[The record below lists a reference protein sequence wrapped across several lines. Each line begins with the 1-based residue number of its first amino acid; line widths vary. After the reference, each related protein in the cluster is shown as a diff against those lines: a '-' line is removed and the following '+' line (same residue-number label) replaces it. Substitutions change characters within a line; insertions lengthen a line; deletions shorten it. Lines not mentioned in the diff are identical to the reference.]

1 MIAALRARLAR
12 RTRRRWPIAR
22 QLATALVVIVLV
34 NCVLIFVAMTIWT
47 ANEERHIRE
56 TSSPVTQR
64 ALAALDAGRVPDFKG
79 IDKVIKEV
87 DDLTETVN
95 QRGNTALLICLLLT
109 AICDFLLGSI
119 FLAKLGRG
127 LNDVAFTARR
137 VADGDLSAR
146 APLVRW
152 ASAEEAQLIDD
163 FNAMAQSLQR
173 AERELAE
180 STAAIAHEL
189 RTPLTILRGRIQGTI
204 DGVFAHEEEEMRSLL
219 LQVEGLGQLVDDL
232 QTINLAKSDRMILNP
247 DHIDLALE
255 VERVIALVRPDL
267 EAAGL
272 EPVLLLRPTPVVADA
287 ARIRQMIGAVL
298 SNAQRYAA
306 GSGPLRICT
315 ARHGGWAVLEIVDH
329 GPGLP
334 EEAMDKA
341 FDRFWRAETSRARH
355 SGGSGLGLSVVRA
368 IAEAH
373 DGTATLANHDGGGAI
388 FTLRLPVGIA
398 PDTA

>member
-1 MIAALRARLAR
+1 MITALRARL
-12 RTRRRWPIAR
+12 TWGQRRRWPIAR
-22 QLATALVVIVLV
+22 QLATALVVVV
-34 NCVLIFVAMTIWT
+34 VTNCVLIFVAMTIWSSNEARRIKET
-47 ANEERHIRE
+47 A
-56 TSSPVTQR
+56 SPVVQR
-64 ALAALDAGRVPDFKG
+64 ALAALEAGRVPEIEG
-79 IDKVIKEV
+79 LDKVIKETNEI
-87 DDLTETVN
+87 TEALD
-95 QRGNTALLICLLLT
+95 QRGNNAILICLLIM
-109 AICDFLLGSI
+109 AVSDFVLGSI
-119 FLAKLGRG
+119 LLTKLGRG

-146 APLVRW
+146 ASLVPW
-152 ASAEEAQLIDD
+152 ASAEEAQLIGD

-204 DGVFAHEEEEMRSLL
+204 DGLFACEEEEMRCLL
-219 LQVEGLGQLVDDL
+219 LQVEGLGRLVDDL
-232 QTINLAKSDRMILNP
+232 QTINLAKSDRMLLDP
-247 DHIDLALE
+247 AHIDLALE
-255 VERVIALVRPDL
+255 VERLIALVRPDL

-272 EPVLLLRPTPVVADA
+272 DPVLDLRPTPVVADA
-287 ARIRQMIGAVL
+287 ARVRQVIGAVL

-315 ARHGGWAVLEIVDH
+315 ERRGGWAVLEIVDH

-334 EEAMDKA
+334 AGTMDMA
-341 FDRFWRAETSRARH
+341 FDRFWRAEASRARH

-373 DGTATLANHDGGGAI
+373 DGTATLANHDGTGAI
-388 FTLRLPVGIA
+388 FTLCLPVGVVS
-398 PDTA
+398 DTL

>member
-1 MIAALRARLAR
+1 MIAALRACLAR
-12 RTRRRWPIAR
+12 RPRRRWPIAR
-22 QLATALVVIVLV
+22 QLATALVVIVIT

-47 ANEERHIRE
+47 SNEEQRIKE
-56 TSSPVTQR
+56 VASPAAQR
-64 ALAALDAGRVPDFKG
+64 ALAALEAGRVPDFNG
-79 IDKVIKEV
+79 IDRVIKEL
-87 DDLTETVN
+87 DELTDTVN
-95 QRGNTALLICLLLT
+95 QRGNTALLICLLFV
-109 AICDFLLGSI
+109 AVCDFIVGSI

-127 LNDVAFTARR
+127 LNDVAFIARR

-146 APLVRW
+146 ASLVPW

-204 DGVFAHEEEEMRSLL
+204 DGLFAHEEEEMRSLL
-219 LQVEGLGQLVDDL
+219 LQVEGLGRLVDDL
-232 QTINLAKSDRMILNP
+232 QTINLAKSDRMVLNP
-247 DHIDLALE
+247 DHIDLARE

-267 EAAGL
+267 ETAGL
-272 EPVLLLRPTPVVADA
+272 EPVLVLRPTPVVADA
-287 ARIRQMIGAVL
+287 ARIRQLIGADL

-315 ARHGGWAVLEIVDH
+315 ARHDDGALLEIVDH

-334 EEAMDKA
+334 GDALDMA

-373 DGTATLANHDGGGAI
+373 DGTASLANHEGGGAI
-388 FTLRLPVGIA
+388 FTLRLPVGA
-398 PDTA
+398 AADTA

>member
-1 MIAALRARLAR
+1 MIAGLRARLAR

-22 QLATALVVIVLV
+22 QLATALVVIVIV
-34 NCVLIFVAMTIWT
+34 NCVLIFAAMTIWST
-47 ANEERHIRE
+47 NEERRIRAA
-56 TSSPVTQR
+56 SSPVTQR
-64 ALAALDAGRVPDFKG
+64 ALAALEAGRVPDFKG
-79 IDKVIKEV
+79 IDQVIKET
-87 DDLTETVN
+87 DELTKTLN
-95 QRGNTALLICLLLT
+95 DRGNTALLICLLLT
-109 AICDFLLGSI
+109 AICDFILGSI

-247 DHIDLALE
+247 DHIDLATE

-272 EPVLLLRPTPVVADA
+272 EPVLLLRPTAVVADA

>member
-1 MIAALRARLAR
+1 MITALRARL
-12 RTRRRWPIAR
+12 TWGQRRRWPIAR
-22 QLATALVVIVLV
+22 QLATALVVVV
-34 NCVLIFVAMTIWT
+34 VTNCVLIFVAMTIWSSNEARRIKET
-47 ANEERHIRE
+47 A
-56 TSSPVTQR
+56 SPVVQR
-64 ALAALDAGRVPDFKG
+64 ALAALEAGRVPEIEG
-79 IDKVIKEV
+79 LDKVIKETNEI
-87 DDLTETVN
+87 TEALD
-95 QRGNTALLICLLLT
+95 QRGNNAILICLLIM
-109 AICDFLLGSI
+109 AVSDFVLGSI
-119 FLAKLGRG
+119 LLTKLGRG

-146 APLVRW
+146 ASLVPW
-152 ASAEEAQLIDD
+152 ASAEEAQLIGD

-204 DGVFAHEEEEMRSLL
+204 DGLFACEEEEMRCLL
-219 LQVEGLGQLVDDL
+219 LQVEGLGRLVDDL
-232 QTINLAKSDRMILNP
+232 QTINLAKSDRMLLDP
-247 DHIDLALE
+247 AHIDLALE
-255 VERVIALVRPDL
+255 VERLIALVRPDL

-272 EPVLLLRPTPVVADA
+272 DPVLDLRPTPVVADA
-287 ARIRQMIGAVL
+287 ARVRQVIGAGL

-315 ARHGGWAVLEIVDH
+315 ERRGGWAVLEIVDH

-334 EEAMDKA
+334 AGTMDMA
-341 FDRFWRAETSRARH
+341 FDRFWRAEASRARH

-373 DGTATLANHDGGGAI
+373 DGTATLANHDGTGAI
-388 FTLRLPVGIA
+388 FTLCLPVGVVS
-398 PDTA
+398 DTL

>member
-1 MIAALRARLAR
+1 MIAALRARL
-12 RTRRRWPIAR
+12 RRRWPIAR

-56 TSSPVTQR
+56 TSSPATQR
-64 ALAALDAGRVPDFKG
+64 AIAALDAGRVPDFKG

-87 DDLTETVN
+87 NDLTETVN
-95 QRGNTALLICLLLT
+95 ERGNTALLICLLLA
-109 AICDFLLGSI
+109 AICDFVLGSI

-204 DGVFAHEEEEMRSLL
+204 DGLFAHEEEEMRSLL

-247 DHIDLALE
+247 DHIDLAQE

-267 EAAGL
+267 DASGL
-272 EPVLLLRPTPVVADA
+272 EPVLILRPTAIVADA

-341 FDRFWRAETSRARH
+341 FDRFWRAEASRARH

-373 DGTATLANHDGGGAI
+373 DGTATLANHEGGGAI
-388 FTLRLPVGIA
+388 FTLRLPVGVA
-398 PDTA
+398 PDAA

>member
-1 MIAALRARLAR
+1 MIAALRARL
-12 RTRRRWPIAR
+12 RRRWPIAR

-56 TSSPVTQR
+56 TSSPATQR
-64 ALAALDAGRVPDFKG
+64 AIAALDAGRVPDFKG

-87 DDLTETVN
+87 NDLTETVN
-95 QRGNTALLICLLLT
+95 ERGNTALLICLLLA
-109 AICDFLLGSI
+109 AICDFVLGSI

-204 DGVFAHEEEEMRSLL
+204 DGLFAHEEKEMRSLL

-247 DHIDLALE
+247 DHIDLAQE

-272 EPVLLLRPTPVVADA
+272 EPVLILRPTAIVADA

-341 FDRFWRAETSRARH
+341 FDRFWRAEASRARH

-373 DGTATLANHDGGGAI
+373 DGTATLANHEGGGAI
-388 FTLRLPVGIA
+388 FTLRLPVGVA
-398 PDTA
+398 PDAA

>member
-1 MIAALRARLAR
+1 MIAALRARL
-12 RTRRRWPIAR
+12 RRRWPIAR

-56 TSSPVTQR
+56 TSSPATQR
-64 ALAALDAGRVPDFKG
+64 AIAALDAGRVPDFKG

-87 DDLTETVN
+87 NDLTETVN
-95 QRGNTALLICLLLT
+95 ERGNTALLICLLLA
-109 AICDFLLGSI
+109 AICDFVLGSI

-204 DGVFAHEEEEMRSLL
+204 DGLFAHEEEEMRSLL

-247 DHIDLALE
+247 DHIDLAQE

-272 EPVLLLRPTPVVADA
+272 EPVLILRPTAIVADA

-341 FDRFWRAETSRARH
+341 FDRFWRAEASRARH

-373 DGTATLANHDGGGAI
+373 DGTATLANHEGGGAI
-388 FTLRLPVGIA
+388 FTLRLPVGVA
-398 PDTA
+398 PDAA

>member
-388 FTLRLPVGIA
+388 FTLRLPVGVA

>member
-1 MIAALRARLAR
+1 MITALRARLTWR
-12 RTRRRWPIAR
+12 QRRRWPIAR
-22 QLATALVVIVLV
+22 QLATALVVVV
-34 NCVLIFVAMTIWT
+34 VTNCVLIFVAMTIWSSNEARRIKET
-47 ANEERHIRE
+47 A
-56 TSSPVTQR
+56 SPVVQR
-64 ALAALDAGRVPDFKG
+64 ALAALEAGRVPEIEG
-79 IDKVIKEV
+79 LDKVIKETNEI
-87 DDLTETVN
+87 TEALD
-95 QRGNTALLICLLLT
+95 QRGNNAILICLLIM
-109 AICDFLLGSI
+109 AVSDFVLGSI
-119 FLAKLGRG
+119 LLTKLGRG

-146 APLVRW
+146 ASLVPW
-152 ASAEEAQLIDD
+152 ASAEEAQLIGD

-204 DGVFAHEEEEMRSLL
+204 DGLFACEEEEMRCLL
-219 LQVEGLGQLVDDL
+219 LQVEGLGRLVDDL
-232 QTINLAKSDRMILNP
+232 QTINLAKSDRMLLDP
-247 DHIDLALE
+247 AHIDLALE
-255 VERVIALVRPDL
+255 VERLIALVRPDL

-272 EPVLLLRPTPVVADA
+272 DPVLDLRPTPVVADA
-287 ARIRQMIGAVL
+287 ARVRQVIGAVL

-315 ARHGGWAVLEIVDH
+315 ERRGGWAVLEIVDH

-334 EEAMDKA
+334 AGTMDMA
-341 FDRFWRAETSRARH
+341 FDRFWRAEASRARH

-373 DGTATLANHDGGGAI
+373 DGTATLANHDGTGAI
-388 FTLRLPVGIA
+388 FTLCLPVGVVS
-398 PDTA
+398 DTL